1 MAAFISSTIWIG
13 TDVSVPFRS
22 SGELEPLKETFPRPS
37 SPVTVI
43 TLADPLGTEKV
54 VTRLSVLDVTGIDC
68 EMVVISDAVTV
79 MVIFLTIEGM
89 FDAVTSGSTP
99 WKSFLDES
107 AVPILR
113 VTLVELP
120 SFPLPEQDAIKIMA
134 RMSKTILKYADFMD
148 SSIC

>member
-1 MAAFISSTIWIG
+1 
-13 TDVSVPFRS
+13 VSVPLRS
-22 SGELEPLKETFPRPS
+22 SGALEPLKETFPRPS
-37 SPVTVI
+37 SPVTAI

-54 VTRLSVLDVTGIDC
+54 VTRLSALDVTGIDC
-68 EMVVISDAVTV
+68 EIVVISDAVTV

-99 WKSFLDES
+99 RKSFLDES
-107 AVPILR
+107 AVPILS

-120 SFPLPEQDAIKIMA
+120 SFPLPEHDAIKIIA
-134 RMSKTILKYADFMD
+134 RRDRTIFKDADFID